1 MNTPTERQAAI
12 GVLAAIVNSL
22 KLSPDGLPAGLLYAA
37 MRESGCSKES
47 FDLIMEKVCATGLVE
62 LRKGRYHLVTQ
73 ELSHAE

>member
-22 KLSPDGLPAGLLYAA
+22 KLSPDGLRAGLLYAFMHA
-37 MRESGCSKES
+37 SGCSKES
-47 FDLIMEKVCATGLVE
+47 FDLIMEKICSTGLVE
-62 LRKGRYHLVTQ
+62 LRNDRYYLVTH

>member
-12 GVLAAIVNSL
+12 GVLAAILLSM
-22 KLSPDGLPAGLLYAA
+22 KLRPDGLPAGLLYAA
-37 MRESGCSKES
+37 MRESGCTQTQ

-73 ELSHAE
+73 ELSYAE

>member
-12 GVLAAIVNSL
+12 GVLAAIL
-22 KLSPDGLPAGLLYAA
+22 LSMKFRPDGLPAGLLYAA
-37 MRESGCSKES
+37 MHASGCSKES
-47 FDLIMEKVCATGLVE
+47 FDSIMEKVCATGLVE